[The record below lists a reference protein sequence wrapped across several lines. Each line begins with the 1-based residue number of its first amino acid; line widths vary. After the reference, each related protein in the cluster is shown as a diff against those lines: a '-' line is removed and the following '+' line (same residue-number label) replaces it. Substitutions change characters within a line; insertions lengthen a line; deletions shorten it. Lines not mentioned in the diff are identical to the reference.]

1 MGAADSMASYRA
13 HQTFVAVLLTVY
25 VVGGCVLRFARDT
38 GEVFPVFSWTMFCYV
53 PNTVTDYAVEILEL
67 NGEAQTPPLPF
78 HEARGLLTGAGVV
91 DANYV
96 ILKMGKALDR
106 GDESETSSSRELF
119 ERHYLRGSEAPVH
132 YRVIRRVYLPLEY
145 WRSRAL
151 IESTP
156 VSEYV
161 YSGGVS

>member
-1 MGAADSMASYRA
+1 M
-13 HQTFVAVLLTVY
+13 FVAILLSAY
-25 VVGGCVLRFARDT
+25 VVAGGILRFARDT
-38 GEVFPVFSWTMFCYV
+38 GEVFPVFSWSMFCYV

-67 NGEAQTPPLPF
+67 NGEPQQPPLPF

-96 ILKMGKALDR
+96 IEVMGKALDR
-106 GDESETSSSRELF
+106 GDAIEMSSSRELF

-145 WRSRAL
+145 RRSRTL